1 MTRLNW
7 IIAAICVALGIGG
20 YLLIGKPGMADQP
33 MVERQAGLMKKIRE
47 HPEQLSPAET
57 LSRLE
62 ATVKERPDDPQPHF
76 FTGEILRA
84 QGRTSDAA
92 RAYQSALRRDKDFVP
107 ALVALGNTLVELNN
121 GAVSPEATRLF
132 AKAYELDETQVR
144 AGMWAAMGAA
154 QAGDQEKAEQAMR
167 YIYSRLPE
175 DDPRRDRLRAMID
188 AIGQDGDAAPPAAAP
203 ETPEPQQE

>member
-1 MTRLNW
+1 MTRTNL
-7 IIAAICVALGIGG
+7 IISVACLAVAIGG
-20 YLLIGKPGMADQP
+20 YLLVGSPGMGDQP
-33 MVERQAGLMKKIRE
+33 MADRQAGLMEKVRTD
-47 HPEQLSPAET
+47 PQSLTPAET

-62 ATVKERPDDPQPHF
+62 ATVKERPDDPQPHYF
-76 FTGEILRA
+76 IGEILRA
-84 QGRTSDAA
+84 EGRTSDAA
-92 RAYQSALRRDKDFVP
+92 RAYQSALRRDETFVP
-107 ALVALGNTLVELNN
+107 ALLALADSLVDLSN

-175 DDPRRDRLRAMID
+175 DDPRRERFAPMIEALGQAESATPD
-188 AIGQDGDAAPPAAAP
+188 A
-203 ETPEPQQE
+203 E

>member
-1 MTRLNW
+1 MTRTNL
-7 IIAAICVALGIGG
+7 IISVACLAVAIGG
-20 YLLIGKPGMADQP
+20 YLLVGSPGMGDQP
-33 MVERQAGLMKKIRE
+33 MADRQAGLMEKVRTD
-47 HPEQLSPAET
+47 PQSLTPAET

-62 ATVKERPDDPQPHF
+62 ATVKERPDDPQPHYF
-76 FTGEILRA
+76 IGEILRA
-84 QGRTSDAA
+84 EGRTSDAA
-92 RAYQSALRRDKDFVP
+92 RAYQSALRRDETFVP
-107 ALVALGNTLVELNN
+107 ALLALADSLVDLNN

-175 DDPRRDRLRAMID
+175 DDPRRERFAPMID
-188 AIGQDGDAAPPAAAP
+188 ALGQEESATPDA
-203 ETPEPQQE
+203 E

>member
-1 MTRLNW
+1 MTLRNG
-7 IIAAICVALGIGG
+7 IILALCLAVAVGG
-20 YLLIGKPGMADQP
+20 YLLVGKPGMGDQP
-33 MVERQAGLMKKIRE
+33 MADRQAGLMEKVRTN
-47 HPEQLSPAET
+47 PQSLTPAET

-62 ATVKERPDDPQPHF
+62 ATVKERPDDPQPHYF
-76 FTGEILRA
+76 IGEILHS
-84 QGRTSDAA
+84 QGRTADAA
-92 RAYQSALRRDKDFVP
+92 RAYQSALRRDNEFVP
-107 ALVALGNTLVELNN
+107 ALLALADSLVELNN

-175 DDPRRDRLRAMID
+175 DDPRRERFAPMIE
-188 AIGQDGDAAPPAAAP
+188 ALSQPEAPAP
-203 ETPEPQQE
+203 EAE